1 MTNKLQEML
10 DFIHESPVCFFAAA
24 NVKKR
29 LQDAGYEEVTDLGVI
44 KTGGKYFLTRNNSAV
59 IAFRV
64 PEGSVK
70 GFVISAAHSDSP
82 CLKIRDKAE
91 LEGGVAIRLD
101 TERYGGMINACW
113 VDRPLS
119 VAGRVMVRTENGVA
133 VRLVDLKKDM
143 ALIPNVAIHMNR
155 AMNDSV
161 KYDPAKDLVAVYGE
175 TENKG
180 RFYEE
185 IAEAAG
191 CAKEDILGTD
201 LYLYNNQAGTVW
213 GPSGEYVSSPRLD
226 DLACVFSCLEAFL
239 TAKDTDRVP
248 VLCVFDNEE
257 IGSGTKQGAG
267 SDFLPRVLKGISRGL
282 GLNENAHY
290 VLLDNSFFL
299 SCDNGH
305 AKHPNHPEMADT
317 NEYPVVNGGIVIK
330 HSPKYATDAVSCA
343 VFTEICRRA
352 GVKLQSYANRP
363 DIVGGGTLGLI
374 ADTKTPVYTVDIG
387 MAQWAMHSNFETC
400 GSRDI
405 ENFILGVKAAY
416 ETTPDFTD
424 ERVTF

>member
-1 MTNKLQEML
+1 MNNKLQEML
-10 DFIHESPVCFFAAA
+10 DFIHESPVCFLAAA
-24 NVKKR
+24 NVRNR
-29 LQDAGYEEVTDLGVI
+29 LLGAGYEEVTDLGTV
-44 KTGGKYFLTRNNSAV
+44 KAGGKYFLTRNNSAV

-64 PEGSVK
+64 PAAPVK

-91 LEGGVAIRLD
+91 LEGGVAVRLD

-119 VAGRVMVRTENGVA
+119 IAGRVMVRSDKGVS

-161 KYDPAKDLVAVYGE
+161 KYDPAKDLVAVFAE
-175 TENKG
+175 TANKG
-180 RFYEE
+180 SFYSTV
-185 IAEAAG
+185 AAAAG
-191 CAKEDILGTD
+191 CKAEDILATD
-201 LYLYNNQAGTVW
+201 LYLYNNQPGTVW
-213 GPSGEYVSSPRLD
+213 GPEGEFVSSPRLD
-226 DLACVFSCLEAFL
+226 DLACVFACLEAFL
-239 TAKDTDRVP
+239 SAEDTDRVP

-267 SDFLPRVLKGISRGL
+267 SDFLPRVLKSISRGI
-282 GLNENAHY
+282 GLNENAHCA
-290 VLLDNSFFL
+290 LLDNSFFL

-305 AKHPNHPEMADT
+305 AKHPNHPEMADA

-343 VFTEICRRA
+343 VFAEICRRA
-352 GVKLQSYANRP
+352 GAKVQSYANRP
-363 DIVGGGTLGLI
+363 DIAGGGTLGLI
-374 ADTKTPVYTVDIG
+374 ADTQTPVYTVDIG
-387 MAQWAMHSNFETC
+387 MAQWAMHSNFETM
-400 GSRDI
+400 GSRDVD
-405 ENFILGVKAAY
+405 NFILGVKAAY
-416 ETTPDFTD
+416 ETTPDFNS
-424 ERVTF
+424 EGVEF